1 MKRWWLVMALML
13 SIGVNVGIFVSRWLP
28 AKEAPPSTEVP
39 ESGQTAPEETGGGP
53 REGAEEPPPRIR
65 DGGPASRQI
74 PRVIHRMA
82 DELGLEGE
90 KRGRFVELQMQFLRQ
105 TFQTRQRIQR
115 SERRLRQELMAET
128 PNRPNV
134 RESLDQMT
142 RARAQM
148 ERAFV
153 ESVLETRELLDP
165 EQTRKYLHLI
175 GRLRQSSER
184 LRQELQQRRGPRFQ
198 QPAFRRPE
206 GRQRPP
212 GGGGFDGRAED
223 GPAPQ

>member
-13 SIGVNVGIFVSRWLP
+13 SIGVNVGIFASRLLP
-28 AKEAPPSTEVP
+28 PKEAPSSTE
-39 ESGQTAPEETGGGP
+39 APEPGQEPPAETGGEP
-53 REGAEEPPPRIR
+53 RDPGEGPPPRIR
-65 DGGPASRQI
+65 DGGPADRPI
-74 PRVIHRMA
+74 PRIIHRMA

-105 TFQTRQRIQR
+105 TFQNRQQLQR
-115 SERRLRQELMAET
+115 SEMRLRRELMAEP
-128 PNRPNV
+128 PNRPSV
-134 RESLDQMT
+134 RESLEQMT

-175 GRLRQSSER
+175 GRLRQSGER
-184 LRQELQQRRGPRFQ
+184 LRQEQQRRGLRFQ
-198 QPAFRRPE
+198 QPAFRPPE
-206 GRQRPP
+206 GRGRPP
-212 GGGGFDGRAED
+212 EGRD
-223 GPAPQ
+223 